1 MKKKIVILLS
11 VLAVLVILC
20 IAYFYIIIYPYT
32 LMGEVVY
39 IDNTISDSVVLTLKM
54 NPDSKFM
61 SDEEEVDLYVG
72 EASTYEIGDK
82 LFVYCTSVVED
93 SLPRGL
99 EAKWICRWE
108 Y

>member
-1 MKKKIVILLS
+1 MKKKVVILLS
-11 VLAVLVILC
+11 MLAVLVISC
-20 IAYFYIIIYPYT
+20 AVYFYIKIYPYT

-39 IDNTISDSVVLTLKM
+39 IDTTISDSVVLTLKM

-61 SDEEEVDLYVG
+61 SNQEEVDLHVG
-72 EASTYEIGDK
+72 KASTYEVGDK

-99 EAKWICRWE
+99 FAKWICQWE